1 MQVKSRTEAKKN
13 ENFRKQFFLEIICR
27 FLDSERRLKLKLL
40 QDVKSQISEPILA
53 FFLGAIF
60 ERKKIAPFICRPP
73 SGGQRSHA

>member
-53 FFLGAIF
+53 F
-60 ERKKIAPFICRPP
+60 
-73 SGGQRSHA
+73 S